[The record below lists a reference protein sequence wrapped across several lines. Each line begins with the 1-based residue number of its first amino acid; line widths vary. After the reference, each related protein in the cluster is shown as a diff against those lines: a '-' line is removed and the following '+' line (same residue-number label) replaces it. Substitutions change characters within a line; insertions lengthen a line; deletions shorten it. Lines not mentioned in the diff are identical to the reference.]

1 VSTSSIITRSDRYLV
16 GNYARF
22 PVAFVSGK
30 GCRLRGEDGRDY
42 LDLFSGL
49 GVSSMGCAH
58 PRVTAAIR
66 EQSERLMHT
75 SNLYYHEPGAA
86 LAERLVELTFGDR
99 AFFCNSGAEANEAAI
114 KMARRHAKGRYKIVS
129 VHRSFHGRTYGALSA
144 TGQDGLKEG
153 FGPMLEGFVH
163 VEPCSA
169 DAIAAAIDADTA
181 AVLVEPIIGEGG
193 ILVPPPGYLK
203 ALRRICD
210 DSGVLLILDE
220 VQTGNGRTGKLFA
233 YEHEGVMPD
242 ILTTAKG
249 IAAGL
254 PLGAVIAREEVAA
267 GLVPGSHGTTFGA
280 NPVCCAAGVAVLREL
295 VEGGVTENAARVGD
309 YLMNRLRKLLA
320 GCDKVVD
327 IRGKGLM
334 IGVELTSEARP
345 VVQRL
350 LERGV
355 IANATAGCVLRL
367 LPPLVL
373 TQAEAEEGA
382 LAIAEAVKS

>member
-1 VSTSSIITRSDRYLV
+1 MSAGSILTRSDRYLV

-22 PVAFVSGK
+22 PIAFVSGN
-30 GCRLRGEDGRDY
+30 GCRLRSDEDREY

-49 GVSSMGCAH
+49 GVSSLGCAH
-58 PRVTAAIR
+58 PAVAAAVR
-66 EQSERLMHT
+66 EQSQKLIHT
-75 SNLYYHEPGAA
+75 SNLYYHEPGAD

-99 AFFCNSGAEANEAAI
+99 VFFCNSGAEANEAAI
-114 KMARRHAKGRYKIVS
+114 KMARRYSKGRYKIVS

-144 TGQDGLKEG
+144 TGQDSLKEG

-163 VEPCSA
+163 VEPCNI
-169 DAIAAAIDADTA
+169 DAIAAAVDADTA

-210 DSGVLLILDE
+210 ESGALLVLDE

-233 YEHEGVMPD
+233 YEHEGVAPD
-242 ILTTAKG
+242 ILATAKG
-249 IAAGL
+249 LAAGL
-254 PLGAVIAREEVAA
+254 PIGAVIAREEVAA
-267 GLVPGSHGTTFGA
+267 ALVPGSHGTTFGA
-280 NPVCCAAGVAVLREL
+280 NPVCCAAALAVMREL

-309 YLMNRLRKLLA
+309 YLMRRLRELLS
-320 GCDKVVD
+320 GFDSVVD

-334 IGVELTSEARP
+334 IGVELKTQARP
-345 VVQRL
+345 VVLRL
-350 LERGV
+350 LELGV

-373 TQAEAEEGA
+373 TQEEAEEGA
-382 LAIAEAVKS
+382 LAIAEAIRP